1 MHKVRR
7 RRVVPVDVHSED
19 EDEFDVTREELELS
33 DLSGSEASCE
43 DSDIESENSHSDG
56 EEEINK
62 ETTSSIT
69 EEQNSI
75 REEESSITEE
85 QSSIKEEETSSVI
98 EEISSLVEKTTLT
111 SNEENATSQ
120 IKSDIL
126 NSSSEIKRTAHLE
139 DKQKA
144 ENDSTAKEIS
154 HESSSPEELAESLTD
169 EESDRPDDQD
179 LLDDNNKPKVL
190 TGWQKKLLAR
200 QEYRKKLAED
210 PAFVP
215 HLGEFW
221 GHDDRFIRDELKNDF
236 EHRPR
241 NLPFAPKGRVV
252 WGVNEPRGRWDHD
265 GFEELMKM
273 EEEERHRKEFQRRF
287 QQRRGFRPR
296 PKIYRHRPVIRNNIL
311 SFKINQN
318 RMSNL
323 SSGRRP
329 LPSRVATTSNKVKP
343 LNNISTPTQKPFVKE
358 DRSDF
363 KQKGVETTVESTS
376 QYNNQK
382 NTYHSRDTN
391 SFRGGRG
398 YSKAPLRTRS
408 SRVHP
413 VYHKQNVGV
422 NGKNTSVNK
431 KNANVNEPGQIKQ
444 QKESNE
450 DNIDKDHKLTNEE
463 PGLEAVAGET
473 NVKGVTWHQSSE
485 NKELEIKYQAKV
497 SEDLEKEESEVEII
511 LDPPSRKTSGM
522 QESDGHVNSQMNN
535 STESNG
541 TTVKSEGRS
550 ENGQSPSSK
559 ESPTSPLTEDQEKER
574 SQPTQSSKRYSTR
587 RVATTP
593 TTQTTEQ
600 EVVGSGVG
608 PSRASSE
615 IPASAPFK
623 PRSMTLSDDKD
634 VRTEEDNLPPQQPMD
649 TPVRYYTPNRVP
661 VMPPRNNNLMENNSG
676 IAVAPPATQ
685 FESNG
690 MVYYYDPN
698 MYHQPHQP
706 HQPYYYY
713 PPVETKDGNDKT
725 SYIPQPP
732 PPGNAVLDNGVYY
745 YYPVYYHNIYYCK
758 KNVDYSKRRD
768 FSNVVNMINT
778 MIGST
783 R

>member
-1 MHKVRR
+1 MSDDG
-7 RRVVPVDVHSED
+7 VVLTFIPN
-19 EDEFDVTREELELS
+19 T
-33 DLSGSEASCE
+33 
-43 DSDIESENSHSDG
+43 ENSHSDG

-75 REEESSITEE
+75 RGEESSITEE

-169 EESDRPDDQD
+169 EESDKPDDPD
-179 LLDDNNKPKVL
+179 LLDDDNNNKPKVL

-296 PKIYRHRPVIRNNIL
+296 PKIYRHRPVIRNNIP

-329 LPSRVATTSNKVKP
+329 LPSRVVPTNNKVKP
-343 LNNISTPTQKPFVKE
+343 LNNINTPTQKPFVKE

-376 QYNNQK
+376 Q
-382 NTYHSRDTN
+382 
-391 SFRGGRG
+391 
-398 YSKAPLRTRS
+398 S
-408 SRVHP
+408 SQ
-413 VYHKQNVGV
+413 Y
-422 NGKNTSVNK
+422 
-431 KNANVNEPGQIKQ
+431 
-444 QKESNE
+444 
-450 DNIDKDHKLTNEE
+450 
-463 PGLEAVAGET
+463 
-473 NVKGVTWHQSSE
+473 
-485 NKELEIKYQAKV
+485 
-497 SEDLEKEESEVEII
+497 
-511 LDPPSRKTSGM
+511 
-522 QESDGHVNSQMNN
+522 NSQMNN

-559 ESPTSPLTEDQEKER
+559 ESPTSPLTDDQEKER

-600 EVVGSGVG
+600 EVVGSGIG
-608 PSRASSE
+608 PSRATSE
-615 IPASAPFK
+615 IPASAIYAAPFK
-623 PRSMTLSDDKD
+623 PGSMTLSDDKD
-634 VRTEEDNLPPQQPMD
+634 VGTEEDNLPPQQPMD

-698 MYHQPHQP
+698 MYHQP
-706 HQPYYYY
+706 YYYY
-713 PPVETKDGNDKT
+713 PPVETKDGNDKA
-725 SYIPQPP
+725 SYIPHPP
-732 PPGNAVLDNGVYY
+732 VANAVLDNGVYY
-745 YYPVYYHNIYYCK
+745 YYPVYYQ
-758 KNVDYSKRRD
+758 
-768 FSNVVNMINT
+768 
-778 MIGST
+778 
-783 R
+783 

>member
-62 ETTSSIT
+62 ETASSIT

-75 REEESSITEE
+75 REEE
-85 QSSIKEEETSSVI
+85 SSIKEEETSSVI
-98 EEISSLVEKTTLT
+98 EEISSLIEKTTLT
-111 SNEENATSQ
+111 SNEENVTNQ

-126 NSSSEIKRTAHLE
+126 NSSEIKRTAHLE
-139 DKQKA
+139 NKKKA

-154 HESSSPEELAESLTD
+154 HESSSPEELVESLTD
-169 EESDRPDDQD
+169 EESDRLDDPDLMEDK
-179 LLDDNNKPKVL
+179 DNNKPKVL

-236 EHRPR
+236 DHRPR

-273 EEEERHRKEFQRRF
+273 EDEERRRKEIQRRF
-287 QQRRGFRPR
+287 QQRHGFRPR
-296 PKIYRHRPVIRNNIL
+296 VPKIYRHRPIIRNNIP

-329 LPSRVATTSNKVKP
+329 LPSRVVATNNKVKP
-343 LNNISTPTQKPFVKE
+343 LNNLNNISTPNQRTFVKE
-358 DRSDF
+358 NRSDF

-376 QYNNQK
+376 HYNNHK
-382 NTYHSRDTN
+382 HAYHSRDTN

-398 YSKAPLRTRS
+398 YSKAPLRARS
-408 SRVHP
+408 SRVHT
-413 VYHKQNVGV
+413 VYHKQNVDV

-431 KNANVNEPGQIKQ
+431 KNSNVNEPGQIKQ
-444 QKESNE
+444 QNE
-450 DNIDKDHKLTNEE
+450 NNDDNIDKDHKLTNEE
-463 PGLEAVAGET
+463 PGPEAVTGET
-473 NVKGVTWHQSSE
+473 NVKDGTWHQSSE

-497 SEDLEKEESEVEII
+497 SEDSEKEESEVEII

-522 QESDGHVNSQMNN
+522 QESDGHVNSQLNN
-535 STESNG
+535 STESNDA
-541 TTVKSEGRS
+541 TVKSEGRS
-550 ENGQSPSSK
+550 ENEQSPSSK
-559 ESPTSPLTEDQEKER
+559 ESPTSPLTDDQEKER

-600 EVVGSGVG
+600 EAVGNGVGS
-608 PSRASSE
+608 SRGTTSE
-615 IPASAPFK
+615 IPPSAVFAPPFK
-623 PRSMTLSDDKD
+623 PRSLTNSDDKD
-634 VRTEEDNLPPQQPMD
+634 VKAEEDNLPPQQPID

-676 IAVAPPATQ
+676 IAVAPPTQ

-698 MYHQPHQP
+698 MYHQPQP
-706 HQPYYYY
+706 QPQPQPYYYY
-713 PPVETKDGNDKT
+713 PPVETKDGNDKA

-732 PPGNAVLDNGVYY
+732 VANAVLDNGVYY
-745 YYPVYYHNIYYCK
+745 YYPVYYQ
-758 KNVDYSKRRD
+758 
-768 FSNVVNMINT
+768 
-778 MIGST
+778 
-783 R
+783 

>member
-56 EEEINK
+56 EEEIIK

-75 REEESSITEE
+75 REEESSIAEE
-85 QSSIKEEETSSVI
+85 QSSIKEEENSAI
-98 EEISSLVEKTTLT
+98 EEISSLIESTTLT
-111 SNEENATSQ
+111 SNEEKVKNKF
-120 IKSDIL
+120 KSDIS
-126 NSSSEIKRTAHLE
+126 NSPEVKRTAHVE
-139 DKQKA
+139 DKQRTD
-144 ENDSTAKEIS
+144 NGSTVKEIN
-154 HESSSPEELAESLTD
+154 HESSSPEELVESLTD
-169 EESDRPDDQD
+169 EESDR
-179 LLDDNNKPKVL
+179 LDDLDLGEDKNGNKPKVL

-236 EHRPR
+236 DHRPR

-273 EEEERHRKEFQRRF
+273 DEEERRRKEFQRRF
-287 QQRRGFRPR
+287 QQRRGFKPR
-296 PKIYRHRPVIRNNIL
+296 PKIYRHRPIIRNNIP

-323 SSGRRP
+323 SSGRKP
-329 LPSRVATTSNKVKP
+329 LPSRVVTTNNKVKS
-343 LNNISTPTQKPFVKE
+343 LNNIGTPTQRTYIKE
-358 DRSDF
+358 NRTDF

-382 NTYHSRDTN
+382 HTSHSRDTN
-391 SFRGGRG
+391 RFRGGRG
-398 YSKAPLRTRS
+398 YSKTPLRS
-408 SRVHP
+408 QSNRVHSA
-413 VYHKQNVGV
+413 YHKQNASV
-422 NGKNTSVNK
+422 NGTNTIVNK
-431 KNANVNEPGQIKQ
+431 KSMDVNEQGHIKQ
-444 QKESNE
+444 QNE
-450 DNIDKDHKLTNEE
+450 GSGNDVEQDHKLTKEE
-463 PGLEAVAGET
+463 PGPEAVTGET
-473 NVKGVTWHQSSE
+473 NVKDVIWHQSSE
-485 NKELEIKYQAKV
+485 NKELVIKYQAEV

-511 LDPPSRKTSGM
+511 LDPPSRKTSIT
-522 QESDGHVNSQMNN
+522 QENDGYINPQTSN
-535 STESNG
+535 STESNDA
-541 TTVKSEGRS
+541 TMKSEDRL

-593 TTQTTEQ
+593 TTQATEQ
-600 EVVGSGVG
+600 EVVEDGVG
-608 PSRASSE
+608 PSRVTSE
-615 IPASAPFK
+615 IPLSAVYAPPFR
-623 PRSMTLSDDKD
+623 PRSMNLSEDKE
-634 VRTEEDNLPPQQPMD
+634 VKAEEDNLLPQQPLD
-649 TPVRYYTPNRVP
+649 TPIRYYTPNRVP
-661 VMPPRNNNLMENNSG
+661 VIPSSNNLMENNSG
-676 IAVAPPATQ
+676 IAVAPPTQ
-685 FESNG
+685 VESNG

-698 MYHQPHQP
+698 MY
-706 HQPYYYY
+706 QPYYYY
-713 PPVETKDGNDKT
+713 PSVETKDGNDKAPF
-725 SYIPQPP
+725 IPQPP
-732 PPGNAVLDNGVYY
+732 ANAVLDNGVYY
-745 YYPVYYHNIYYCK
+745 YYPVYYQ
-758 KNVDYSKRRD
+758 
-768 FSNVVNMINT
+768 
-778 MIGST
+778 
-783 R
+783 